1 MIKSSLKYI
10 VVAGLLLLSSSCGVQ
25 FASMALEDPY
35 ARFVETDPF
44 KDFASGVVYANTTG
58 NEVWAP
64 EACGELKFDSER
76 SFEGNAIHIQWDQS
90 QGCDW
95 VGMGIGWDA
104 WEPKDLSQIMDKAAF
119 QFQFR
124 AFEGESRVPIMIFL
138 LEDYATTMTAAA
150 LRAGYMESYPLNE
163 EWRTVT
169 VPMSDFPAAKDGID
183 LTSIK
188 QMVIELQGKGN
199 VMIDDFKIVPLD
211 NVMKENGKPA
221 VKPSITPL
229 ATLPVPIF
237 EGQLPNAWGLERN
250 ECRDFKFENGDIVME
265 WWDECP
271 WSPMGLSWN
280 RWIGVDMSAAM
291 ESGVLEVEASI
302 EANSDPVRI
311 ELNDY
316 NWASGVRVAVELQNY
331 TPVNGV
337 YRIPLK
343 DFMTESVFQFE
354 NVKDL
359 WIDTRGKGK
368 ASISSIRI
376 VEG

>member
-211 NVMKENGKPA
+211 NVMKENGKPT

>member
-1 MIKSSLKYI
+1 
-10 VVAGLLLLSSSCGVQ
+10 
-25 FASMALEDPY
+25 
-35 ARFVETDPF
+35 
-44 KDFASGVVYANTTG
+44 
-58 NEVWAP
+58 
-64 EACGELKFDSER
+64 
-76 SFEGNAIHIQWDQS
+76 
-90 QGCDW
+90 
-95 VGMGIGWDA
+95 
-104 WEPKDLSQIMDKAAF
+104 
-119 QFQFR
+119 
-124 AFEGESRVPIMIFL
+124 
-138 LEDYATTMTAAA
+138 
-150 LRAGYMESYPLNE
+150 
-163 EWRTVT
+163 
-169 VPMSDFPAAKDGID
+169 
-183 LTSIK
+183 
-188 QMVIELQGKGN
+188 
-199 VMIDDFKIVPLD
+199 
-211 NVMKENGKPA
+211 
-221 VKPSITPL
+221 
-229 ATLPVPIF
+229 
-237 EGQLPNAWGLERN
+237 
-250 ECRDFKFENGDIVME
+250 ME